1 MDERLRILKMVEDG
15 TSTAE
20 QAAELMTAMGVEEE
34 SQVPAKS
41 KAGYDKKMFRIIVDS
56 VDGDKVNVQ
65 FPVGAIKKILKVTGK
80 LPIADKDLQG
90 VDLEQMMDAIS
101 ECLDEEIEGDFVN
114 VDAADGTTVRVYVG
128 I

>member
-15 TSTAE
+15 TITAE
-20 QAAELMTAMGVEEE
+20 QAAELIKAMGVEEE